1 MESQEILSLAQVKFA
16 WNHVLLVNSCLMRLS
31 MESFT
36 HIANHVPLTAQSVP
50 QQDVLNVQLLRFYIK
65 EDALLLV
72 LQEVLNRLSMVSH
85 NADPALLIVRLVPQ
99 MQLLMDV
106 LHVRLLSHFNMLI
119 QQQLVNSH
127 VILNVQNP
135 LSDNPQLQIFVMIL
149 AQLALDLEQ
158 LIELATIAQLRLQDV
173 IHVQTQME
181 HGHALN
187 ATLDSTQTLRKQ
199 FATLHVQQVQ
209 FLTQQ
214 QVFAPLA
221 QAHVPLVL

>member
-1 MESQEILSLAQVKFA
+1 MELSIHTV
-16 WNHVLLVNSCLMRLS
+16 
-31 MESFT
+31 
-36 HIANHVPLTAQSVP
+36 NHVPLIAQSVP

-65 EDALLLV
+65 EDVLLLV

-85 NADPALLIVRLVPQ
+85 NVETVLLIARLVPQ
-99 MQLLMDV
+99 MQLLMVV
-106 LHVRLLSHFNMLI
+106 LHVRLLSHFNMQI

-127 VILNVQNP
+127 VILFVQNP
-135 LSDNPQLQIFVMIL
+135 LSDNHQLQIFVMIL

-187 ATLDSTQTLRKQ
+187 VTLDSTQTLRKQ
-199 FATLHVQQVQ
+199 FATLHVQQEQ

-214 QVFAPLA
+214 QVSAPRA
-221 QAHVPLVL
+221 QAHVLLVL